1 MTTQLRATFVGLLL
15 VAAVLVAAVTVT
27 RHDSTGST
35 DQTGMAAP
43 VHSGIATPV
52 RVGPY
57 VALGDSYTSG
67 PRIPA
72 QTGRPA
78 GCDRSDHNYPA
89 HVADQ
94 LDLRPSD
101 IRDVS
106 CSGATLADLTTPQST
121 KQGTNPAQLSAIS
134 RSTRLVT
141 LGIGGNDIGFSDM
154 ITRCVTMG
162 TAFKVLDRAKDMS
175 SHDSPCRESYT
186 DNGIDSAEK
195 RIAGL
200 GAKYTST
207 LRDIRRR
214 APEARIYVVGYPA
227 ILPAGT
233 TGCGRRLPLAPGDIT
248 YLRDKENELN
258 TMLKDQALSTGAT
271 YVDTYEASRG
281 HDACAA
287 ESTRWI
293 EPIVPSNPA
302 AAVHP
307 NARGQRG
314 MAKEV
319 LRAIRA
325 AG

>member
-1 MTTQLRATFVGLLL
+1 MTTQLRTTLVGLLL
-15 VAAVLVAAVTVT
+15 VTAGLATAVTVT
-27 RHDSTGST
+27 RHDNT
-35 DQTGMAAP
+35 DHP
-43 VHSGIATPV
+43 GIAASV
-52 RVGPY
+52 RTGPY

-67 PRIPA
+67 PRIPV

-89 HVADQ
+89 HVAAQ
-94 LDLRPSD
+94 LHLQPGD

-106 CSGATLADLTTPQST
+106 CSGATLTDLTSSQST
-121 KQGTNPAQLSAIS
+121 KKGTNPAQLSAIS

-141 LGIGGNDIGFSDM
+141 LGMGGNDIGFSDM

-186 DNGIDSAEK
+186 DNGIDSTEK

-200 GAKYTST
+200 EPKLTSA
-207 LRDIRRR
+207 LRDIQRR

-227 ILPAGT
+227 ILPVGD
-233 TGCGRRLPLAPGDIT
+233 TGCGRGLPLAPGDIA
-248 YLRDKENELN
+248 YLRDKEAELN
-258 TMLKDQALSTGAT
+258 KILKDQAVSAGAT

-325 AG
+325 VG